1 MFDNLF
7 LVNMHYLSAVK
18 NESNYTTMNIFYKC
32 SMEEMHYELRNS
44 LIERTVENR

>member
-18 NESNYTTMNIFYKC
+18 NESDYTVMNILYKYGTGE
-32 SMEEMHYELRNS
+32 SAF
-44 LIERTVENR
+44 